1 MSIDLKQNKKALIIG
16 ASSGIG
22 KACAHLMADSE
33 NTLYLVARNEDALKE
48 MQEYLPGTVYA
59 IPHDLNDVDG
69 IKRIFDEIKEHKVK
83 LNSFVYT
90 AGMDAF
96 SPVKVTSVESLRK
109 VMDINCFAFCETAK
123 RFFNRQ
129 ISEDG
134 AGIVAISSIASLL
147 CEKGQMAYTASKSA
161 LNSVVKTM
169 AQEFSSR
176 RIRVNAILP
185 AGVSTPMAASKSQI
199 MEGVAS
205 NTVEKEVQKVNRQF
219 LGEIPAEIVAQNILF
234 LLSEYSAYTTGELL
248 TMGAGYSY

>member
-1 MSIDLKQNKKALIIG
+1 MELKQNKKALIIG

-22 KACAHLMADSE
+22 KACAHLMAGDG
-33 NTLYLVARNEDALKE
+33 NTLYLVARNEMVLRE
-48 MQEYLPGTVYA
+48 MQESLPGTIHV
-59 IPHDLNDVDG
+59 IPHDLNDIEEV
-69 IKRIFDEIKEHKVK
+69 KNIFDEIKQHKIK

-90 AGMDAF
+90 AGIDAF
-96 SPVKVTSVESLRK
+96 SPVKVTSVESLQK
-109 VMDINCFAFCETAK
+109 VMNINCFAFCETAK

-147 CEKGQMAYTASKSA
+147 CEKGQMAYTASKAA
-161 LNSVVKTM
+161 LNAAVKTM

-176 RIRVNAILP
+176 GIRVNAILP
-185 AGVSTPMAASKSQI
+185 AGVSTPMAASKSQV
-199 MEGVAS
+199 MEGVAAS
-205 NTVEKEVQKVNRQF
+205 MSAKAKHKVDRQC
-219 LGEIPAEIVAQNILF
+219 LGVIPAEIVAQNILF